1 MGGAGQPGA
10 VGVGAMAQRSG
21 ARPCPTRDGSRGRHA
36 ASCPASSRPG
46 AGVATPRRAGPS
58 SPVTPP
64 ERSAHGAGGRTSWP
78 RRAPPPAGGAP
89 WLPRGAS
96 RAGRDRRA
104 GASWT
109 PVGAAGLEEGV
120 RPAAAT
126 VPSSPLRV
134 ADASRLGEPGLT
146 GQGGQAQAGARRE
159 RRPETRGVG
168 RERCCISARPES
180 PLNSE
185 QRRARA
191 RYRTAVA
198 PGRGSPRVCGGRK
211 RSVGGVPRDSA
222 VRAALTLAS
231 S

>member
-1 MGGAGQPGA
+1 MAPRTASREAEWGVSVSRGPWAWGRWHSAPGLA
-10 VGVGAMAQRSG
+10 PAPRGTGREDGTPRPAQR
-21 ARPCPTRDGSRGRHA
+21 PRGQER
-36 ASCPASSRPG
+36 AS
-46 AGVATPRRAGPS
+46 PRRGEQDRPAPS
-58 SPVTPP
+58 RRPN
-64 ERSAHGAGGRTSWP
+64 AQRTE
-78 RRAPPPAGGAP
+78 PPADGAP
-89 WLPRGAS
+89 WLPRGAL

-104 GASWT
+104 GASRT

-180 PLNSE
+180 LLNSE

-191 RYRTAVA
+191 WYRTAVA
-198 PGRGSPRVCGGRK
+198 PGRGSLRVCGGRK